1 MGIESSILSI
11 GTRVTAL
18 ERSRMDDTIQFQ
30 MLQRFGENTPIPA
43 SVIRSVMFS
52 PSPASVITTT
62 AAAPIAQPV
71 LLVASSS
78 TTIELQR
85 VPIAKYI
92 KLTQSSVDIA
102 DKYFVVGT
110 LRNSMIVDEDATNG
124 TGCAIGAA
132 AVVVSLMQMMVKT
145 SLIVLRWQVLG
156 CSPQISA
163 AFEIE
168 SYHLQR
174 SLQHPSEN
182 ARVP

>member
-52 PSPASVITTT
+52 PSPASVITAT

-78 TTIELQR
+78 KIIELRR
-85 VPIAKYI
+85 VPITKYLFAI
-92 KLTQSSVDIA
+92 STLDCVSFI
-102 DKYFVVGT
+102 YFAIGT
-110 LRNSMIVDEDATNG
+110 LCNSMVVDEDATNC
-124 TGCAIGAA
+124 TGCAIRAA
-132 AVVVSLMQMMVKT
+132 AVVVITDVDDGENNT
-145 SLIVLRWQVLG
+145 DRITLG
-156 CSPQISA
+156 GIGVFSPNLCSI
-163 AFEIE
+163 
-168 SYHLQR
+168 
-174 SLQHPSEN
+174 
-182 ARVP
+182 